1 MSEAAKQK
9 GATAA
14 SKSTTVSLPKV
25 AAKQTAGKPQG
36 SGDSTRKATAKQQT
50 KLPSISGK
58 PSAATNNGVQ
68 KEPVPSTQVETTSP
82 TDTVENTTTS
92 PVGAPVVN
100 DVPANGADSI
110 HTDPTAIDADAA
122 AATKDSGDKPKLQ
135 EDVSAVEPGVTNEV
149 EVVNPVKRDGEV
161 KLIYEQ
167 YSEMFPIVNG
177 STTQENIDEVYCLSF
192 VMPNCLVHLSIH
204 DPPTKRRLE
213 IEEKFEELF
222 LPEIP
227 RGTYQ
232 NLVADQTY
240 YVYVEQESAQ
250 LERDQAMTRLRLQND
265 PTALAALK
273 KDDGRVL
280 ESCSCIYGNPCVD
293 EYGCRDWANRF
304 AIATKNGWK
313 GF

>member
-1 MSEAAKQK
+1 MSEATKQR
-9 GATAA
+9 ATAA

-25 AAKQTAGKPQG
+25 AAKQTAVKPQA
-36 SGDSTRKATAKQQT
+36 SGDSTRKATTKQQT

-58 PSAATNNGVQ
+58 PPAAANDVVP
-68 KEPVPSTQVETTSP
+68 KEPAASTQVETTSP
-82 TDTVENTTTS
+82 TDIIENTTTA

-100 DVPANGADSI
+100 DAPANG
-110 HTDPTAIDADAA
+110 TDPIRADPMPIDAGA
-122 AATKDSGDKPKLQ
+122 AATKDSSDKQ
-135 EDVSAVEPGVTNEV
+135 EGVSTVEPVVTPEV

-177 STTQENIDEVYCLSF
+177 STTQENVDEVYCLSF

-204 DPPTKRRLE
+204 DPATKRRLE

>member
-1 MSEAAKQK
+1 MSGAAKQK
-9 GATAA
+9 ASAA
-14 SKSTTVSLPKV
+14 PKSTTTSLPKV
-25 AAKQTAGKPQG
+25 AAKQTAVKPQAN
-36 SGDSTRKATAKQQT
+36 GDSARKSTTKQPT
-50 KLPSISGK
+50 KLPSISDK
-58 PSAATNNGVQ
+58 PLSAANDSAQ
-68 KEPVPSTQVETTSP
+68 KEPVVPSSVEVASVTDGVEKSTTL
-82 TDTVENTTTS
+82 
-92 PVGAPVVN
+92 PVAAPVVN
-100 DVPANGADSI
+100 DVRTDGAESSGAD
-110 HTDPTAIDADAA
+110 PMPIDAGAA
-122 AATKDSGDKPKLQ
+122 FTNDSSANPSLR
-135 EDVSAVEPGVTNEV
+135 EDVSAVEAVATLVV
-149 EVVNPVKRDGEV
+149 EAGIPVKRDGEV

-192 VMPNCLVHLSIH
+192 VMPNCLVHLSTH
-204 DPPTKRRLE
+204 DPATKRQLE
-213 IEEKFEELF
+213 IEERFEELF

-265 PTALAALK
+265 PTALAAMK

-304 AIATKNGWK
+304 AIASKNGWK

>member
-1 MSEAAKQK
+1 MSGAAKP
-9 GATAA
+9 
-14 SKSTTVSLPKV
+14 KSTTTSKTATPSLPKV
-25 AAKQTAGKPQG
+25 AAKASSVKSPATVD
-36 SGDSTRKATAKQQT
+36 SGGKATAKQQT
-50 KLPSISGK
+50 KLPVINNK
-58 PSAATNNGVQ
+58 PKAASANESQQREQAAPVQ
-68 KEPVPSTQVETTSP
+68 AEPVANSDMSDGTSTVT
-82 TDTVENTTTS
+82 
-92 PVGAPVVN
+92 
-100 DVPANGADSI
+100 
-110 HTDPTAIDADAA
+110 AA
-122 AATKDSGDKPKLQ
+122 ALDATTISNSGQASPPPIAAEPAPDSSAESKLQ
-135 EDVSAVEPGVTNEV
+135 PDTEVSVATEHQSSH
-149 EVVNPVKRDGEV
+149 EVVEITTVKRDGEV

-192 VMPNCLVHLSIH
+192 VMPNCLVHLSVH
-204 DPPTKRRLE
+204 DPPTKRQLE
-213 IEEKFEELF
+213 IEERFDELF

-227 RGTYQ
+227 RGTFQ

-293 EYGCRDWANRF
+293 EYGCRDWANRY
-304 AIATKNGWK
+304 AVATKNGWK